1 MSVTSVNNQSKKTPI
16 GFAEFV
22 ALLALTMSLVAL
34 SIDTIL
40 PALPMIGE
48 DYNLDRLNDQQFMI
62 TALFAGLS
70 IGQLIAGPLSDS
82 IGRKS
87 SIFIGL
93 AIFAAG
99 TIISYFSTDYNWM
112 LAGRFIQGLGA
123 SAPRIVSIAMVRD
136 RYVGRDMAR
145 VMSYVL
151 GVFILVP
158 ILAPAVGLAVIKVA
172 DWRSI
177 FILYLVIAGIIFLWG
192 YSRLEETMAVE
203 DRKAFRLPV
212 IWHGLV
218 TVCTNRMTICYTV
231 AAGFAFGALLGYVNT
246 AQQIFQNYYKVGDMF
261 ALYFAVGAIS
271 LGVSFFVNGNI
282 VRKLGMRFVV
292 LRSMITLLVSAL
304 AFIFFETFI
313 MPEVPLFAFLL
324 FIVVSSFCLGLCFGN
339 FNALAMM
346 PMGHIAGMASAVIG
360 AVSLVFAIAI
370 SSAVGQFY
378 DGNLY
383 SLSAGFLAA
392 SILSILM
399 IKLAEPGDQDAS

>member
-1 MSVTSVNNQSKKTPI
+1 MSVTSVSNHSKKTPI

-40 PALPMIGE
+40 PALPLIGE
-48 DYNLDRLNDQQFMI
+48 EYNLVRLNDQQFMI

-82 IGRKS
+82 IGRKP

-93 AIFAAG
+93 AVFASG
-99 TIISYFSTDYNWM
+99 TLLSYLSTDYNWM

-136 RYVGRDMAR
+136 RYVGREMAR
-145 VMSYVL
+145 VMSYIL

-177 FILYLVIAGIIFLWG
+177 FILYLVIATIIFTWG
-192 YSRLEETMAVE
+192 SLRLEETMSEE
-203 DRKAFRLPV
+203 DKKPFRLPV
-212 IWHGLV
+212 IWSGLV
-218 TVCTNRMTICYTV
+218 TVCTNRVTICYTV
-231 AAGFAFGALLGYVNT
+231 AAGFAFGSLLGYINT
-246 AQQIFQNYYKVGDMF
+246 AQQIFQNYYKVGDLF
-261 ALYFAVGAIS
+261 PLYFAAGAVS
-271 LGVSFFVNGNI
+271 LGISFFVNGSI

-292 LRSMITLLVSAL
+292 LRSMVTLLIAAL
-304 AFIFFETFI
+304 AFIIFETFI
-313 MPEVPLFAFLL
+313 MPAVPFSAFLL

-339 FNALAMM
+339 FNALAMV

-370 SSAVGQFY
+370 SSIVGQLY
-378 DGNLY
+378 DGSLY
-383 SLSAGFLAA
+383 ALSAGFLAA
-392 SILSILM
+392 AILSIVM
-399 IKLAEPGDQDAS
+399 IKLAEPHSQENL